1 MNSKDYPIG
10 IFDSGVGGLSIL
22 QAIHQYLPAENL
34 IYVADTKHSPYGN
47 KSQEI
52 IKTRTLKIADFL
64 HANHVKAIVVA
75 CNTAT
80 AAAVSQLR
88 DKYDF
93 PIIGVEPALKPA
105 SETTKNGR
113 VGVIATQS
121 TLESQKYKTL
131 KENYGQN
138 IKIIEKASPLF
149 VELVEDGVTCN
160 QQQIEAIKNEL
171 TPFKEADI
179 DCLVLGCTH
188 YPFLIES
195 IESVLRKQ
203 IVIFE
208 SGIPV
213 AKEVER
219 QLNENLVS
227 SNKEGNINFFSSQPE
242 KAKPIFE
249 SLLNRSILL
258 ERF

>member
-1 MNSKDYPIG
+1 MTSKNYPIG

-22 QAIHQYLPAENL
+22 QAIHQYLPNENL
-34 IYVADTKHSPYGN
+34 IYVADTEHSPYGN
-47 KSQEI
+47 KSQET
-52 IKTRTLKIADFL
+52 IKSRTLKIADFL
-64 HANHVKAIVVA
+64 NANHVKAIVVA

-80 AAAVSQLR
+80 AAAVSPLR

-105 SETTKNGR
+105 SETTINGR

-121 TLESQKYKTL
+121 TLDSQKYQTL
-131 KENYGQN
+131 KENYGKN

-149 VELVEDGVTCN
+149 VELVENGVVCN
-160 QQQIEAIKNEL
+160 TLQIDAIQKEL

-195 IESVLRKQ
+195 IESVLGKQ
-203 IVIFE
+203 VKIFE
-208 SGIPV
+208 SGLPV
-213 AKEVER
+213 AKEVKR
-219 QLNENLVS
+219 QLNSHLTE
-227 SNKEGNINFFSSQPE
+227 SNNKANIQYFSSQPE
-242 KAKPIFE
+242 KAKSIFE
-249 SLLNRSILL
+249 SLLNEPIVLNK
-258 ERF
+258 F